1 MAPED
6 ERPEAHADG
15 APDVSELKNFGY
27 ELFVGLLSI
36 LSIVNLVLLALVRDE
51 NLQQVLRM
59 MNLLFSIVFLI
70 DFSYRLATAADRKAY
85 VFRQYGWADL
95 LASLPFEQL
104 KILRLFRILRV
115 IRLLREVGIRQLRTR
130 LVDDLAGSALLTLL
144 FIGVLVLEFGSL
156 GMLAIERYGADAN
169 IKTASDAMWFMI
181 VTMST
186 VGYGDRFPVTN
197 PGRVLGAVIIVIGV
211 GIFGTLTGYLANA
224 FVSVRKRS
232 TSEAD
237 TTPAGHVEQLK
248 ALFEQQQAALDEL
261 AEKLALDADGR

>member
-36 LSIVNLVLLALVRDE
+36 LSIVNMLLVVVVRDE
-51 NLQQVLRM
+51 NLKQVLRL
-59 MNLLFSIVFLI
+59 MNVLFSVVFVL
-70 DFSYRLATAADRKAY
+70 DFTYRLVTAPDRAGY
-85 VFRQYGWADL
+85 VFRQFGWADF
-95 LASLPFEQL
+95 LASLPFAQL
-104 KILRLFRILRV
+104 KILRLFRV
-115 IRLLREVGIRQLRTR
+115 IRVVRLFRQVGLRQLRRR
-130 LVDDLAGSALLTLL
+130 LIDDLAGSALLTLL

-186 VGYGDRFPVTN
+186 VGYGDRYPVTN

-224 FVSVRKRS
+224 FVSVRKRGGPES
-232 TSEAD
+232 ATAAEA
-237 TTPAGHVEQLK
+237 HVEQLK
-248 ALFEQQQAALDEL
+248 ALLAQQQAALDEL
-261 AEKLALDADGR
+261 AEQLATDGG